1 MDHKGALGST
11 ILDRRRALAIAA
23 AAMAM
28 ARPAPSLA
36 ATASEL
42 DQESRLALDRL
53 FALQPKTRE
62 WARDARAILIFPSI
76 KKAGLLMVGGQTG
89 EGALLVQGR
98 PIGFFR
104 ITAGSVGMQHG
115 VQSFSY
121 AMFFLTQKALDYA
134 KSSEGWA
141 FGSGP
146 SVVLVDEGM
155 AKNTNT
161 STLRKDVLAVV
172 FGQKGLMAGL
182 GLEGSKITRIYPDA

>member
-1 MDHKGALGST
+1 MPQTPDSSAWN
-11 ILDRRRALAIAA
+11 LDRRRALALAA
-23 AAMAM
+23 AAMVL
-28 ARPAPSLA
+28 ARPELGRA
-36 ATASEL
+36 ASAAEL

-62 WARDARAILIFPSI
+62 WAQKARAILVFPSI
-76 KKAGLLMVGGQTG
+76 KKAGLLMVGGQMG
-89 EGALLVQGR
+89 EGALLVQGK
-98 PIGFFR
+98 PVGFFR
-104 ITAGSVGMQHG
+104 ITAGSVGMQLG

-121 AMFFLTQKALDYA
+121 AMFFMTQKALDYA

-146 SVVLVDEGM
+146 SIVLVDEGM

-161 STLRKDVLAVV
+161 STLKKDIMAVV

-182 GLEGSKITRIYPDA
+182 GMEGSKISRIHPEA